1 MSPVLV
7 DFSHTLPEG
16 LLSLSRGGTTDGMGD
31 LLKGRHF
38 DLDESL
44 SPCAS
49 NREIGRALDGATV
62 TSLIL
67 RRIGAQFGRVRRHGA
82 TSGLRHWRIRLF

>member
-49 NREIGRALDGATV
+49 YFRPKALAD
-62 TSLIL
+62 SPFLID
-67 RRIGAQFGRVRRHGA
+67 
-82 TSGLRHWRIRLF
+82 